1 MNVAE
6 AQIAVLAE
14 NLYQELELWYPLMRL
29 REEGCNVV
37 VVGAATTTYASK
49 LGYPVKPDL
58 AIADADP
65 AMFDAVVI
73 PGGFA
78 PENMRRHRA
87 LIDFVR
93 NVHDQGSFVA
103 AVCHAGLVLA
113 SAGIARGRDLTC
125 VALVKDDVIN
135 AGGKYHDQA
144 VVRDGNLIT
153 SRLPSD
159 LHLFC
164 KAIIDYLREA
174 PRTATKALDV
184 AGPRVSAAYTHVAE
198 LSQGPRGV
206 ASADYTTVVKTGA
219 RVLSHGARHRRGRAA
234 HARPP
239 LRNGRVA
246 PRTSLRR
253 VLPRRVRAACR
264 PRVERSSRRMPSTFC
279 PRSSNSP
286 PRRWRRCAASP
297 TVRASLST
305 PSSCSTAE
313 AS

>member
-1 MNVAE
+1 MNLAD

-29 REEGCNVV
+29 REERCNVV
-37 VVGAATTTYASK
+37 VVGAAKTTYASK
-49 LGYPVKPDL
+49 LGYPVMPDML
-58 AIADADP
+58 VADADP

-93 NVHDQGSFVA
+93 KVHDQGSLIA

-113 SAGIARGRDLTC
+113 SAGIARDRDLTC
-125 VALVKDDVIN
+125 VALVKDDVVH
-135 AGGKYHDQA
+135 AGGKYRDEA
-144 VVRDGNLIT
+144 VVRDRNLIT

-159 LHLFC
+159 LHLFG

-174 PRTATKALDV
+174 PRTATKPLA
-184 AGPRVSAAYTHVAE
+184 AAEPRVSAVYSHVSE

-219 RVLSHGARHRRGRAA
+219 RVL
-234 HARPP
+234 
-239 LRNGRVA
+239 
-246 PRTSLRR
+246 
-253 VLPRRVRAACR
+253 
-264 PRVERSSRRMPSTFC
+264 
-279 PRSSNSP
+279 
-286 PRRWRRCAASP
+286 
-297 TVRASLST
+297 
-305 PSSCSTAE
+305 
-313 AS
+313 

>member
-1 MNVAE
+1 VAPTNLAD

-14 NLYQELELWYPLMRL
+14 NLYQELELWYPVMRL

-37 VVGAATTTYASK
+37 VVGPAEQTYASK

-58 AIADADP
+58 AVADADP

-78 PENMRRHRA
+78 PEQMRRTRP

-93 NVHDQGSFVA
+93 KAHDQGALIA

-113 SAGIARGRDLTC
+113 SAGIARDRDLTC
-125 VALVKDDVIN
+125 VALVKDDVIH
-135 AGGKYHDQA
+135 AGGRYQDKA

-164 KAIIDYLREA
+164 KAIIEYLRDA
-174 PRTATKALDV
+174 PRVATREIDRSKGRA
-184 AGPRVSAAYTHVAE
+184 SAAYTHVAE

-206 ASADYTTVVKTGA
+206 ASADYTTIVKTGA
-219 RVLSHGARHRRGRAA
+219 RVL
-234 HARPP
+234 
-239 LRNGRVA
+239 
-246 PRTSLRR
+246 
-253 VLPRRVRAACR
+253 
-264 PRVERSSRRMPSTFC
+264 
-279 PRSSNSP
+279 
-286 PRRWRRCAASP
+286 
-297 TVRASLST
+297 
-305 PSSCSTAE
+305 
-313 AS
+313 